1 MKEKN
6 KGANVQ
12 GTETPKGQ
20 AETLVNAKNKKQEL
34 TKTDEVLLKADLQT
48 HHEKV
53 KATVAFDLQ
62 AMKDKINHLAHL
74 VQRHDRLRQRAIEL
88 KEVLDQS
95 DSHDILFNFT
105 SNGKQ
110 WKTNNTRFINDT
122 MLTMYSKLEIEGI
135 ELAKEIEIT
144 TKSISM

>member
-1 MKEKN
+1 MREKN
-6 KGANVQ
+6 KGVKVQ

-20 AETLVNAKNKKQEL
+20 AETLVNAENKKQEL
-34 TKTDEVLLKADLQT
+34 TKTDEVLLKADLLV

-53 KATVAFDLQ
+53 KAVPSFDLQ
-62 AMKDKINHLAHL
+62 MMKDRINHLAHL

-95 DSHDILFNFT
+95 DSHDMLFNV
-105 SNGKQ
+105 SCNGKQ
-110 WKTNNTRFINDT
+110 WKTNNTRFINET
-122 MLTMYSKLEIEGI
+122 MLTMFSKLEIEGI

-144 TKSISM
+144 SNAIAM